1 MEKNLLFMSEM
12 DKLCIKFK
20 LLPSIIKDSRLEKN
34 IVENC
39 YEEFSVFKK
48 NLRIFDKKRFYQSEV
63 SKKLGLNVQKAYV
76 KDASKLDKIKLL
88 SETQVDAII
97 TDPPYANMMSKA
109 KTGGDKTKKS
119 QI

>member
-1 MEKNLLFMSEM
+1 MSGSQKYLRFEGNKICITIDYVNNKKSLLFMSEM

-48 NLRIFDKKRFYQSEV
+48 NLRIFDKNRFYQSEV
-63 SKKLGLNVQKAYV
+63 SKKLGL
-76 KDASKLDKIKLL
+76 
-88 SETQVDAII
+88 
-97 TDPPYANMMSKA
+97 
-109 KTGGDKTKKS
+109 
-119 QI
+119 